1 MEKRLLLSM
10 ILCLLILLVYQ
21 AYVEKQ
27 NEQWKAARQ
36 EAEGLQETPADLDR
50 FDPEGV
56 VASQGL
62 AEGLREEE
70 EELGDAPDG
79 SLRC

>member
-36 EAEGLQETPADLDR
+36 EVTPW
-50 FDPEGV
+50 
-56 VASQGL
+56 
-62 AEGLREEE
+62 
-70 EELGDAPDG
+70 
-79 SLRC
+79 